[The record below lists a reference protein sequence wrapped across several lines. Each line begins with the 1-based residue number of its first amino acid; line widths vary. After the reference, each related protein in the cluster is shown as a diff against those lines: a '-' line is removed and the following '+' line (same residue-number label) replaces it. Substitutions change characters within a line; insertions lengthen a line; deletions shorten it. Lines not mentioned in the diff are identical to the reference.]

1 MLDLLKDSVLCWRL
15 LNLCITWLVIVLGY
29 YGLSLS
35 SVSLSNADPY
45 LNFFLV
51 SLVEIPGSR
60 NLIILHCNFICSSSC
75 IFVGVHNKNIL
86 LYEKCNFK
94 RKSYFYVQKMTN
106 YWFYRIPF
114 RLDWN
119 GKTWPTTDHGH
130 LSHCGRRGPACQCGR
145 WPHRK

>member
-60 NLIILHCNFICSSSC
+60 NLIILQLF
-75 IFVGVHNKNIL
+75 FQ
-86 LYEKCNFK
+86 LYLFW
-94 RKSYFYVQKMTN
+94 SLF
-106 YWFYRIPF
+106 
-114 RLDWN
+114 
-119 GKTWPTTDHGH
+119 
-130 LSHCGRRGPACQCGR
+130 
-145 WPHRK
+145 